1 MRNGVVYV
9 VVVIE
14 KSWRKDIARRTMP
27 VRPTNTASPR
37 NPTDGDG
44 AESENS
50 RVARR
55 NKTTIAAPNVDARRT
70 VSDELVDS

>member
-9 VVVIE
+9 VDVME
-14 KSWRKDIARRTMP
+14 KSWRNDIARRTIP
-27 VRPTNTASPR
+27 VSPRKTARPR

-44 AESENS
+44 AVSENR
-50 RVARR
+50 RVASR
-55 NKTTIAAPNVDARRT
+55 NRTTIAAPNVEARRM

>member
-9 VVVIE
+9 VEVIE
-14 KSWRKDIARRTMP
+14 KSWRKDIARKTIP
-27 VRPTNTASPR
+27 VRPTKTASPR
-37 NPTDGDG
+37 NPTDGEG

-50 RVARR
+50 RVASR
-55 NKTTIAAPNVDARRT
+55 NRTTIAAPSVDARRM